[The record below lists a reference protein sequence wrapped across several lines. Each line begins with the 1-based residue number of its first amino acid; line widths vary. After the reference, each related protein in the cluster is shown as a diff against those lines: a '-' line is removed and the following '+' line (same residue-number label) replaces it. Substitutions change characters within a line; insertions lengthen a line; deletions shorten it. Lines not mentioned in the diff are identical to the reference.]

1 MEFFFPLQLTSASP
15 TDTPGLPLPFFPSVS
30 VCLDDLFFSLFF
42 IFIFLSSAAP
52 ASSSTPVPL
61 SHLDSEYHF
70 RLPSP
75 CRWLSAGHSV
85 SDWHDLLHQV
95 IIPLCWWRAARG
107 FRGADE
113 MRRRHRATQDSGG
126 AALSRRRRVESI
138 ARDRKSRRQAPEGCG
153 SPSPVLQIRSQLII

>member
-1 MEFFFPLQLTSASP
+1 MEFFPLQLTSAS
-15 TDTPGLPLPFFPSVS
+15 LVCLFRFSLQCLCASMIFFPFF
-30 VCLDDLFFSLFF
+30 FF
-42 IFIFLSSAAP
+42 IFIFLSSVAP

-85 SDWHDLLHQV
+85 SDWRDLLRQV
-95 IIPLCWWRAARG
+95 IIPLCWWRAALG

-113 MRRRHRATQDSGG
+113 MRHRHRATQDSGG
-126 AALSRRRRVESI
+126 GGSPQPEEANGKALLWTENLAGRLPKAVAAPALSSKFVVS
-138 ARDRKSRRQAPEGCG
+138 
-153 SPSPVLQIRSQLII
+153 

>member
-1 MEFFFPLQLTSASP
+1 MEFFPLQLTSAS
-15 TDTPGLPLPFFPSVS
+15 L
-30 VCLDDLFFSLFF
+30 VCLFRFSLQCLCATMIFSPLFFF
-42 IFIFLSSAAP
+42 IFIFLSSVAP

-85 SDWHDLLHQV
+85 SDWRDLLRQV
-95 IIPLCWWRAARG
+95 IIPLCWWRAALG

-126 AALSRRRRVESI
+126 AAPSRRRRMEKHCSGQKI
-138 ARDRKSRRQAPEGCG
+138 SQAGSRRLWQPQPCPPD
-153 SPSPVLQIRSQLII
+153 S